1 MTNQLDRIRFT
12 SDDTGRLFITV
23 NGPHVPEALTTFVE
37 AMSKDG
43 GEIVARVNPVA
54 IEEEREDQKAPDDN
68 FDPED
73 LENAIADA
81 ISKLYPD
88 EVPGMSI
95 TFVDGNGAPA
105 GSGPR
110 SEPRRLV
117 SKSAGPFTVTAT
129 FSFRK
134 PENKPDSINAA
145 DSKLNQGEM
154 TTIEFHIL
162 LHVLLHDIDVVLAED
177 KGAEHKLAA
186 IEEIHRNAKA
196 RRDEHARNLPT
207 YPMRY
212 GFPER
217 LV

>member
-43 GEIVARVNPVA
+43 GEIVVRVNPVA

-145 DSKLNQGEM
+145 DSKLDGM
-154 TTIEFHIL
+154 TTIVHSL
-162 LHVLLHDIDVVLAED
+162 LRDIDVVLAED

-186 IEEIHRNAKA
+186 IEEIHRKAKA
-196 RRDEHARNLPT
+196 RVDEHALNLPA
-207 YPMRY
+207 YPMRL